1 MPYRLNWER
10 NGVYI
15 KLYGA
20 VDPEDL
26 DKVYAAVQT
35 DPRFNQVKHQICDFL
50 DIEEI
55 AYSEES
61 MAKFGSLD
69 KAESQSKPKIKVALV
84 MRDNKAQALA
94 GFYQAEMATTSW
106 DAEIFHNVD
115 DARMWVK

>member
-1 MPYRLNWER
+1 MPYKLNWEK

-26 DKVYAAVQT
+26 DKVYAAVQKN
-35 DPRFNQVKHQICDFL
+35 PRFSEVKHQICDFL

-55 AYSEES
+55 AYSEKS
-61 MAKFGSLD
+61 VTKLGRLD
-69 KAESQSKPKIKVALV
+69 KAESQSKPKVKVALV
-84 MRDNKAQALA
+84 MTDNKAQALA
-94 GFYQAEMATTSW
+94 GFYQAAIATSSW

-115 DARMWVK
+115 DARMWVR